1 MIVGSKQ
8 EKTPEE
14 ITGGNIYGDEI
25 IEKLREGFKNHGIS
39 DPKINLKVANAVNE
53 VWDKKLTSDQ

>member
-1 MIVGSKQ
+1 MIAGSKQ

-14 ITGGNIYGDEI
+14 ITDGNIYGDEI
-25 IEKLREGFKNHGIS
+25 MGKLREGFKYHGIS

-53 VWDKKLTSDQ
+53 VWDKKPTSDQ

>member
-25 IEKLREGFKNHGIS
+25 MGKLTEGFKNHGIS

-53 VWDKKLTSDQ
+53 VWDKKPTSDQ

>member
-1 MIVGSKQ
+1 MIAGSKQ

-25 IEKLREGFKNHGIS
+25 MGKLTEGFKNHGIS

-53 VWDKKLTSDQ
+53 VWDKKPTSDQ

>member
-25 IEKLREGFKNHGIS
+25 MGKLTEGFKNHGIS

-53 VWDKKLTSDQ
+53 V

>member
-8 EKTPEE
+8 EKAPEE

-25 IEKLREGFKNHGIS
+25 MGKLTEGFKNHGIS

>member
-1 MIVGSKQ
+1 MIAGSKQ

-25 IEKLREGFKNHGIS
+25 MGKLTEGFKNHGIS

>member
-14 ITGGNIYGDEI
+14 ITGGNIYGDDI
-25 IEKLREGFKNHGIS
+25 MGKLTEGFKNHGIS

-53 VWDKKLTSDQ
+53 VWDKKPTSDQ